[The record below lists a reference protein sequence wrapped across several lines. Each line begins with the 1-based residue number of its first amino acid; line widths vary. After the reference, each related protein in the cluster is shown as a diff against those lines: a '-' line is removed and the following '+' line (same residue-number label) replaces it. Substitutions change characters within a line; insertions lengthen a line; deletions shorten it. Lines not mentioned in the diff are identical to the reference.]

1 MGSSANEDDLLRI
14 ACAAKAIDQQKV
26 AANMA
31 FAMICPIPGQRMI
44 EPLSAKGASRATSS
58 SIASFSRVMS
68 YRPECESRVQ
78 SFTKAFVR
86 SEVLGRTARLALG
99 AFFEVMDQRNR

>member
-1 MGSSANEDDLLRI
+1 MGSSPNEDDLLRI

-44 EPLSAKGASRATSS
+44 EPLSAKRC
-58 SIASFSRVMS
+58 IAGYQQQHCF
-68 YRPECESRVQ
+68 
-78 SFTKAFVR
+78 
-86 SEVLGRTARLALG
+86 L
-99 AFFEVMDQRNR
+99 